1 MASDLL
7 TDSQEKR
14 IVEQIKR
21 AEEKTSGEIR
31 VHIEN
36 KCDGETLDRAAQI
49 FHDLGMDQTRQ
60 QNGVLIYI
68 ASDDHKAAV
77 YAGKGVHRQVEDHFW
92 NDVLQ
97 ILLEH
102 FRKEEYETGITG
114 AVKKAGDKLIEMFP
128 FKRGDVNELSN
139 DISYNDNSGE

>member
-7 TDSQEKR
+7 TDSQENR

-21 AEEKTSGEIR
+21 AEQKTSGEIR

-36 KCDGETLDRAAQI
+36 KCEGEALVRAAQI

-77 YAGKGVHRQVEDHFW
+77 YAGKGIHTQVEDHFW
-92 NDVLQ
+92 SDVLQ
-97 ILLEH
+97 ILLKH
-102 FRKEEYETGITG
+102 FKKEEYETGITR

-128 FKRGDVNELSN
+128 YERGDVDELSN
-139 DISYNDNSGE
+139 DISYHDNSEE

>member
-7 TDSQEKR
+7 TDSQEIR

-21 AEEKTSGEIR
+21 AEQKTSGEIR

-36 KCDGETLDRAAQI
+36 KCKDDALVRAAQI

-77 YAGKGVHRQVEDHFW
+77 YAGKGIHTQVEDHFW
-92 NDVLQ
+92 SDVLQ
-97 ILLEH
+97 ILLKH
-102 FRKEEYETGITG
+102 FKKEEYETGITR

-128 FKRGDVNELSN
+128 YERGDVDELSN
-139 DISYNDNSGE
+139 DISYHDNSEE